1 MSNQYPPGY
10 PPPGYPPGYP
20 PQGYPQQGY
29 PQQAYGQNPQGGMPG
44 QNLPGDL
51 PMHARER
58 LTEMR
63 QKRFFTSDLSVSEFL
78 LVKEAGF
85 DPVGLVVGTSIYQID
100 PTVPNLSSGE
110 PGCEIVDMTRALYH
124 ARELAMN
131 RMEEEADALGADG
144 IIGVRLTVKL
154 GINQLKYEWE
164 LYRMWQDWARGVG
177 FPRSST
183 MLGSSWQQWHQVAAA
198 MWTHYCWQVGWQPE
212 PMAPWARART
222 QAGSAFGQNAA
233 EFLAVGTAVKHRGGE
248 SYKNVHGKPFQ
259 SDLSGQDFW
268 LLIRS
273 GFRPVGFVMGNC
285 VYYVPPW
292 LLQAPAAQSAEL
304 HSYTHA
310 LYDAR
315 ELATER
321 LQDEAEALKASGIV
335 GVTFAEREHSGR
347 FAPWNAGNGAL
358 QSGEVIELFVVG
370 TAVIPTGTPPDVAKP
385 LLVLPSNDAPQAAG
399 EGGE

>member
-1 MSNQYPPGY
+1 MNYQYGPPNAG
-10 PPPGYPPGYP
+10 PP
-20 PQGYPQQGY
+20 
-29 PQQAYGQNPQGGMPG
+29 GGMPA
-44 QNLPGDL
+44 DL
-51 PMHARER
+51 PQHARER

-63 QKRFFTSDLSVSEFL
+63 QKKLFTSDLSVSEFL

-85 DPVGLVVGTSIYQID
+85 DPVGLVMGSSIYQID
-100 PTVPNLSSGE
+100 PTVPQLSPGQ

-131 RMEEEADALGADG
+131 RMEEEAEALGADG
-144 IIGVRLTVKL
+144 IVGVRLTVKL
-154 GINQLKYEWE
+154 GVNPVKWQWE
-164 LYRMWQDWARGVG
+164 LYREWQDWARKVG
-177 FPRSST
+177 FPRSAT
-183 MLGSSWQQWHQVAAA
+183 MLGANWQAWPNVAAA

-212 PMAPWARART
+212 PQAPWARART

-233 EFLAVGTAVKHRGGE
+233 EFLAIGCAVRHREGE
-248 SYKNVHGKPFQ
+248 HYKNKHGKPFQ

-268 LLIRS
+268 MLIRA

-285 VYYVPPW
+285 VYYVPPT
-292 LLQAPAAQSAEL
+292 LLQAPATQSCEL
-304 HSYTHA
+304 GSYTHS

-321 LQDEAEALKASGIV
+321 LQDEAEALGATGIV

-358 QSGEVIELFVVG
+358 QSGEVIELFVIG
-370 TAVIPTGTPPDVAKP
+370 TAVVPTGAAADLAKP
-385 LLVLPSNDAPQAAG
+385 LLVLPSTDAPEAAG
-399 EGGE
+399 SAEGGE